1 MISWRE
7 FNRLNKVLTF
17 PNNTK
22 LIYAVKIMLIVK
34 RNEDINGKHR
44 GKE

>member
-22 LIYAVKIMLIVK
+22 LIDAVKII
-34 RNEDINGKHR
+34 DII
-44 GKE
+44 EYSLMI